1 LSKGRILIVE
11 DEFVVA
17 EDLAAMLTHLDYEVV
32 GRAAEGGKAIAMAC
46 DLRPDLVLM
55 DIRLRGLMDGVEATE
70 KLRQACDVPVVFLT
84 AHSDSR
90 TLERVHMT
98 EPFGY
103 ILKPFNERE
112 LNTQIQIGLYKHR
125 TEQALR
131 RANASLEQQVAERT
145 KELMRSQQRLRA
157 LVSELT
163 LAGERERR
171 RVAIELH
178 DHLTQLL
185 VVSRMGVMRARQLAQ
200 DPKLAKSLAETD
212 EALEQSLRY
221 TRSLMAELSPRV
233 LYELGLPPA
242 LQWLGEQMR
251 QHGLTV
257 GVRIDSDGLAIPEDQ
272 AIFVFQCV
280 RELLWNVIKHAD
292 TQTATVSYSV
302 GDRELTV
309 AIADDG
315 RGFDP
320 AILQRGASTTDQF
333 GLFSIRE
340 RLELQGGNFQLES
353 ALGRGTRVT
362 LRLPVATPTAMELL
376 KVAGESSSKPAS
388 ELPRGSR
395 LPVAEQIIR
404 VALVDDHHMVRQ
416 GLRSVLEEYPELA
429 VVGEAANGL
438 EAIEITRTLQPDV
451 VVMDL
456 NLPILNGIEAT
467 RRIVQERPSTIV
479 IGLSFGS
486 DAYVTNAMRAAGA
499 VTCITKER
507 AVDELY
513 RTIKDSVTPRPT
525 ERLTQ
530 LTRVPS

>member
-1 LSKGRILIVE
+1 LNTARILIVE

-17 EDLAAMLTHLDYEVV
+17 EDLAAMLMELGYDVA

-55 DIRLRGLMDGVEATE
+55 DIRLRGLMDGIEATQ
-70 KLRQACDVPVVFLT
+70 KIRQACDIPVVFLT

-90 TLERVHMT
+90 TLERAQVT

-103 ILKPFNERE
+103 ILKPFNRRE

-131 RANASLEQQVAERT
+131 RANASLEQQVTERT
-145 KELMRSQQRLRA
+145 KELTRSRERLRA
-157 LVSELT
+157 LVAELT

-171 RVAIELH
+171 RVAVELH

-185 VVSRMGVMRARQLAQ
+185 VVSKMGVMRAKQLAE
-200 DPKLAKSLAETD
+200 DPKLATSLAETD
-212 EALEQSLRY
+212 NALDQSLRY

-257 GVRIDSDGLAIPEDQ
+257 EVSIERDGLALQEDQ
-272 AIFVFQCV
+272 AVFIFQCV
-280 RELLWNVIKHAD
+280 RELLWNVIKHA
-292 TQTATVSYSV
+292 QTSNATVTYSP
-302 GDRELTV
+302 GSQELTIMV
-309 AIADDG
+309 ADAG
-315 RGFDP
+315 KGFDP
-320 AILQRGASTTDQF
+320 IILQRGGSTIEQF
-333 GLFSIRE
+333 GLFSVRE
-340 RLELQGGNFQLES
+340 RLELQGGCFDVAS
-353 ALGRGTRVT
+353 SPGKGTRVT
-362 LRLPVATPTAMELL
+362 LRLPVAMATGMNVPMRTEQSAAASLSE
-376 KVAGESSSKPAS
+376 VEAQSK
-388 ELPRGSR
+388 LP
-395 LPVAEQIIR
+395 LAKHLIR
-404 VALVDDHHMVRQ
+404 VALVDDHQMFRQ
-416 GLRSVLEEYPELA
+416 GLRSVLEDYPELA

-438 EAIEITRTLQPDV
+438 EAIEVARTLAPDI

-479 IGLSFGS
+479 IGLSFGT
-486 DAYVTNAMRAAGA
+486 DTYLIKAMKGAGA
-499 VTCITKER
+499 ITCITKER
-507 AVDELY
+507 AVEELY
-513 RTIKDSVTPRPT
+513 RTIKDSV
-525 ERLTQ
+525 EGQ
-530 LTRVPS
+530 SSQYCA

>member
-1 LSKGRILIVE
+1 LNKGRILIVE

-17 EDLAAMLTHLDYEVV
+17 EDLAGMLERLGYEVA
-32 GRAAEGGKAIAMAC
+32 GRAAEGGKAIAIAC
-46 DLRPDLVLM
+46 ELRPDLVLM

-70 KLRQACDVPVVFLT
+70 KIRQTCDIPVVFLT

-90 TLERVHMT
+90 TLERAQMT

-125 TEQALR
+125 TEQELR
-131 RANASLEQQVAERT
+131 RANASLEQQVEERT
-145 KELMRSQQRLRA
+145 KELMRTRERLRA

-185 VVSRMGVMRARQLAQ
+185 VVSRMGVMRAKQLVQ

-212 EALEQSLRY
+212 ETLEQSLRY

-251 QHGLTV
+251 QHGLKV
-257 GVRIDSDGLAIPEDQ
+257 EVRVDRDGVAVQENQ
-272 AIFVFQCV
+272 AVFMFQCV
-280 RELLWNVIKHAD
+280 RELLWNVVKHAE
-292 TQTATVSYSV
+292 TQKAMVSCSV
-302 GDRELTV
+302 VQDELTV
-309 AIADDG
+309 VVADEG
-315 RGFDP
+315 KGFDP
-320 AILQRGASTTDQF
+320 MILQLSANTTDQF
-333 GLFSIRE
+333 GLFSVRE
-340 RLELQGGNFQLES
+340 RLELQEGRFEIES
-353 ALGRGTRVT
+353 SPGRGTRVT
-362 LRLPVATPTAMELL
+362 LKLPIATALGMELPT
-376 KVAGESSSKPAS
+376 VAREPESKSACRFAD
-388 ELPRGSR
+388 ESR
-395 LPVAEQIIR
+395 LPIANHLIR
-404 VALVDDHHMVRQ
+404 VALVDDHQMVRQ
-416 GLRSVLEEYPELA
+416 GLRSVLEDYPELA

-438 EAIEITRTLQPDV
+438 EAIEVARRLQPDV
-451 VVMDL
+451 IVMDL

-467 RRIVQERPSTIV
+467 RRIMQEQPSTIV
-479 IGLSFGS
+479 IGLSFGT
-486 DAYVTNAMRAAGA
+486 DAYVTKAMKTAGA

-513 RTIKDSVTPRPT
+513 RTIKDSVEGRGIVNAEP
-525 ERLTQ
+525 
-530 LTRVPS
+530 

>member
-1 LSKGRILIVE
+1 MSKGRILIVE

-17 EDLAAMLTHLDYEVV
+17 EDLAAMLAHLGYEVA

-46 DLRPDLVLM
+46 DLQPDLILM

-70 KLRQACDVPVVFLT
+70 KIRQACGIPVVFLT

-90 TLERVHMT
+90 TLERAQMT
-98 EPFGY
+98 DPFGY

-145 KELMRSQQRLRA
+145 KELMRSKERLRA
-157 LVSELT
+157 LVSEVT

-171 RVAIELH
+171 RLAIELH

-212 EALEQSLRY
+212 ENLDQSLHY

-242 LQWLGEQMR
+242 LQWLGDQMR

-257 GVRIDSDGLAIPEDQ
+257 DVSIDSDGIGLPEDQ
-272 AIFVFQCV
+272 AIFMFQCV
-280 RELLWNVIKHAD
+280 RELLWNVVKHAQ
-292 TQTATVSYSV
+292 TQKATVSYTV
-302 GDRELTV
+302 GERELTV
-309 AIADDG
+309 AVADEG
-315 RGFDP
+315 KGFDP
-320 AILQRGASTTDQF
+320 IILERGPGAMDGF

-340 RLELQGGNFQLES
+340 RLELQGGHFELGS
-353 ALGRGTRVT
+353 SPGRGTRVT
-362 LRLPVATPTAMELL
+362 LSLPVAVELSTM
-376 KVAGESSSKPAS
+376 AGEAQSKPAAES
-388 ELPRGSR
+388 APDFR
-395 LPVAEQIIR
+395 LQVTEQVIR
-404 VALVDDHHMVRQ
+404 VALVDDHQMVRQ
-416 GLRSVLEEYPELA
+416 GLRSVLEDYPELA

-438 EAIEITRTLQPDV
+438 EAIEIARNLQPDV

-467 RRIVQERPSTIV
+467 RRIVLERPSTIV

-486 DAYVTNAMRAAGA
+486 DAYVIKAMQAAGA

-513 RTIKDSVTPRPT
+513 RTIKDSV
-525 ERLTQ
+525 EGQ
-530 LTRVPS
+530 RVVNADP